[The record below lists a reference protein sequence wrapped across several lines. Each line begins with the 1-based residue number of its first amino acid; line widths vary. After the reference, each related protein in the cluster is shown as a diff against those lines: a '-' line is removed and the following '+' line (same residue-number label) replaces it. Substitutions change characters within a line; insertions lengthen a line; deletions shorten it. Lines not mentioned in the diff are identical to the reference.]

1 MSTHLE
7 EILDKKKKQMEEQ
20 GKNWDAER
28 NQWLKKTKG
37 LFDIIKKWISPLE
50 VKGYISIST
59 SDHTITEQ
67 LLGTYHAPVLTIT
80 FFSGEKVH
88 LVPKGL
94 NIISGKGRV
103 DLKFG
108 MREIMIVGQDEDPG
122 WFFAEREGRGKPRQF
137 DFNKENFEQLMRE
150 YLESA

>member
-59 SDHTITEQ
+59 SDHKYPCIC
-67 LLGTYHAPVLTIT
+67 
-80 FFSGEKVH
+80 FFGIPQRYT
-88 LVPKGL
+88 LDIYGFL
-94 NIISGKGRV
+94 
-103 DLKFG
+103 F
-108 MREIMIVGQDEDPG
+108 
-122 WFFAEREGRGKPRQF
+122 
-137 DFNKENFEQLMRE
+137 
-150 YLESA
+150 